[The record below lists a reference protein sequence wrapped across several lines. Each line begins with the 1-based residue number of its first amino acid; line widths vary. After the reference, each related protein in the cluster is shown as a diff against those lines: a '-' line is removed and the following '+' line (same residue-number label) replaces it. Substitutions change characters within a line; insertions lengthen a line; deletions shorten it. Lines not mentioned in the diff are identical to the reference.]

1 MTRETIRDA
10 VFAAIRE
17 EVDEPDLALAETM
30 SAGDVAGWDSLAH
43 VRIVLNIGLRVGQE
57 IDISGTYEA
66 GTIGELIDTVGRV
79 A

>member
-57 IDISGTYEA
+57 IDISDTYEA
-66 GTIGELIDTVGRV
+66 GTIGELIDTVERV